1 MSAIGRHATLA
12 QHYLRWLLSLF
23 LALALLIFAAV
34 LGFVMLPLAER
45 SADDL
50 AGLMVLSAQTWAE
63 LPPDT
68 RPAFEAELLRQHQL
82 ALLPGMSMPPDNRLV
97 HGFYVHYLEQ
107 SLQQRS
113 GLPAYLARAVGP
125 DRGDWLWTTVMAGG
139 QAIGVGFSEERV
151 NTRPLWGLA
160 VVLLA
165 GTGLASVA
173 ALWLARRIAQPVAR
187 LEKAAAELATGASP
201 ALLPQTG
208 PRELAELAG
217 HFNQMALQVRDLL
230 DARTTLLAGLSHD
243 LRTPLARM
251 RLALELLTLKPSPA
265 LIGRLE
271 HDIEEMNALIG
282 QLLDLAK
289 GLEREERRTFEL
301 APWLAERAAQHAD
314 AARAAGAVISVRGP
328 SGLQVHAAAGLM
340 GRVVDNLLGNALRYA
355 PGPIE
360 LLAQAVDATPASR
373 VRLSVLDR
381 GPGIPS
387 DQMDTVWRPFQR
399 VEGSRSPQ
407 TGGYGLGLAI
417 VKQLA
422 TSQAWT
428 VGLAARSGG
437 GLDAWVELPA
447 KALSVQPEA
456 GIAS

>member
-1 MSAIGRHATLA
+1 MAAAGRRASLA
-12 QHYLRWLLSLF
+12 QHYLRWLVSLF
-23 LALALLIFAAV
+23 LALAVLIFAAV

-68 RPAFEAELLRQHQL
+68 RPAFETELLRQHQL
-82 ALLPGMSMPPDNRLV
+82 ALLPDMPMPPDNSLV
-97 HGFYVHYLEQ
+97 HGFYVHFLEQ

-113 GLPAYLARAVGP
+113 GLPAYLARAAGP
-125 DRGDWLWTTVMAGG
+125 EHGDWLWTTVKAGG
-139 QAIGVGFSEERV
+139 QAIGVGFSEQRM

-165 GTGLASVA
+165 GTGLASLV

-187 LEKAAAELATGASP
+187 LEQAAAELATGASP
-201 ALLPQTG
+201 ALLPENG
-208 PRELAELAG
+208 PRELAELAH

-251 RLALELLTLKPSPA
+251 RLAIELLTLKPSPA

-289 GLEREERRTFEL
+289 GLEHEERRTFDL
-301 APWLAERAAQHAD
+301 APWLVERATQHAD
-314 AARAAGAVISVRGP
+314 AARAAGAAITVNCA
-328 SGLQVHAAAGLM
+328 SGLQVHAAAGLL
-340 GRVVDNLLGNALRYA
+340 GRVVDNLVGNALRYA

-360 LLAQAVDATPASR
+360 LRAQAVDATSTGTI
-373 VRLSVLDR
+373 RLSVLDR
-381 GPGIPS
+381 GPGIPA

-422 TSQAWT
+422 TSQAWA
-428 VGLAARSGG
+428 VGLTAREGG
-437 GLDAWVELPA
+437 GLDAWVDLMSSASPTLA
-447 KALSVQPEA
+447 KASCA
-456 GIAS
+456 R